1 MEWRLQIGI
10 AAIVGVLGLFI
21 LLNPVSVT
29 GLITGIIPWL
39 LVGAGGIY
47 IVGIFLRSRRRPL
60 SMIVP
65 GLVGAFLV
73 YAGLSMKLGD
83 TSSAGPISLA
93 FVFALLLFGSGA
105 VKIVTAYPLKRSRYY
120 IYLIGS
126 GVLSALMGLVI
137 LFNWAG
143 ISAGF
148 AGAVLGLELLADALF
163 LAALSLR
170 DRDNEPAREKLGL
183 DNKG

>member
-10 AAIVGVLGLFI
+10 AAIIAVLGLFI

-29 GLITGIIPWL
+29 GLVTGIIPWL
-39 LVGAGGIY
+39 LVGAGAIY
-47 IVGIFLRSRRRPL
+47 LLGIFLRSRRRPL
-60 SMIVP
+60 TMILP

-83 TSSAGPISLA
+83 PSRAGPISLS
-93 FVFALLLFGSGA
+93 FLFALLLFGSGA
-105 VKIVTAYPLKRSRYY
+105 VKLVTAYPLKRSRYY
-120 IYLIGS
+120 AYLIGS
-126 GVLSALMGLVI
+126 GVFSALMGLVI
-137 LFNWAG
+137 LFNWSG

-148 AGAVLGLELLADALF
+148 AGAVLGLELIADAIF

-170 DRDNEPAREKLGL
+170 DRDKEGAREELGL
-183 DNKG
+183 DNHG